1 VRAVSTKPSA
11 RDALDARVVV
21 VPDADGARGAELAR
35 AMAAV
40 HAVVV
45 LTGGDTDALGVLAA
59 ELTAGGARVAAFAGD
74 VASDEG
80 RAALVE
86 LVHELFGPRP

>member
-1 VRAVSTKPSA
+1 MTAA
-11 RDALDARVVV
+11 RDTLDNRVVV
-21 VPDADGARGAELAR
+21 VADADGARGADLAR

-45 LTGGDTDALGVLAA
+45 LTGEDADALGALAA
-59 ELTAGGARVAAFAGD
+59 ELVDAGTRVGVFTGDAASED
-74 VASDEG
+74 G

-86 LVHELFGPRP
+86 LVNELFGPRS

>member
-1 VRAVSTKPSA
+1 MAPARSA
-11 RDALDARVVV
+11 MDNRVVV
-21 VPDADGARGAELAR
+21 VADADGARGAQLGR

-45 LTGGDTDALGVLAA
+45 LTGADGDALGALAA
-59 ELTAGGARVAAFAGD
+59 ELVGTGARVAVFAGD
-74 VASDEG
+74 AASDAG

-86 LVHELFGPRP
+86 LVNELFGPRPS

>member
-1 VRAVSTKPSA
+1 MTAKQAP
-11 RDALDARVVV
+11 RDALENRVVV
-21 VPDADGARGAELAR
+21 VPDADGARGADIAR

-45 LTGGDTDALGVLAA
+45 LTGDDADALGALADA
-59 ELTAGGARVAAFAGD
+59 LIETGTRVAVFAGD
-74 VASDEG
+74 VAVDDD

-86 LVHELFGPRP
+86 LVNELFGPRT

>member
-1 VRAVSTKPSA
+1 MSTKPSA

-21 VPDADGARGAELAR
+21 VPDADGARGADIAR

-45 LTGGDTDALGVLAA
+45 LTGDDADALGALAA
-59 ELTAGGARVAAFAGD
+59 ELRATGARVALFAGD
-74 VASDEG
+74 VADAAG
-80 RAALVE
+80 RATLVE
-86 LVHELFGPRP
+86 LVSELFGPRPNP